1 MTLYFFYCIR
11 NRYKPHPHQHC
22 ALQISMRYCWFSVC
36 ASHSFI
42 ASFQSVTSP
51 LAMASA
57 SWRAWSR
64 ALSRARFAF
73 ISAMVCSSRIT
84 IAPTTYCIVQFLL
97 SKGFAYSLKDKY
109 ELLSK
114 AKKRSHANRKF
125 AWLLLLFCMLISALS
140 LFYLSFYRNKYQKPD
155 LVRHRAKCREYF
167 SVSSSA

>member
-1 MTLYFFYCIR
+1 MTLYFFYSIR
-11 NRYKPHPHQHC
+11 NRYEPHPKLHC
-22 ALQISMRYCWFSVC
+22 ALQIPMRYCWLSAC

-84 IAPTTYCIVQFLL
+84 IAPRRIASCSSSSPKALPARSKEIRVVEQSEKKKPRKLSVCVAFAIIQYVNFCTFVILSILL
-97 SKGFAYSLKDKY
+97 S
-109 ELLSK
+109 E
-114 AKKRSHANRKF
+114 
-125 AWLLLLFCMLISALS
+125 
-140 LFYLSFYRNKYQKPD
+140 
-155 LVRHRAKCREYF
+155 
-167 SVSSSA
+167 

>member
-1 MTLYFFYCIR
+1 MTLYSFYCIR
-11 NRYKPHPHQHC
+11 NRYKPPLSQYC
-22 ALQISMRYCWFSVC
+22 ALQIPMRYCWFSIC

-84 IAPTTYCIVQFLL
+84 IAPRRIASCSSSSPKALPAR
-97 SKGFAYSLKDKY
+97 SKEIRVVEQSEKKKPRKPKICVAFAIILY
-109 ELLSK
+109 
-114 AKKRSHANRKF
+114 AN
-125 AWLLLLFCMLISALS
+125 SALS
-140 LFYLSFYRNKYQKPD
+140 LFYLSFYRNKYQKSD
-155 LVRHRAKCREYF
+155 LVLHRAKCCEYF
-167 SVSSSA
+167 SVSSNA